1 MNNSSNFKTAAIVL
15 AAGGSSRFGSPKQL
29 ARWRGQTFI
38 EQVVDVALA
47 SKADPIIVVLGAEH
61 DQCQSL
67 LKNKPIKIV
76 VNQRW
81 AEGQST
87 SMQAGLAALPAEVS
101 CTLFL
106 LIDLPGITPDII
118 NAIIERYRQ
127 TRAPL
132 VWPEFAGQRGHPVLF
147 DRSLFAEL
155 NQISGDTGGKPV
167 LKAHQAQAEQVIVTT
182 PTIIQDF
189 DHPEQLT
196 QSKF

>member
-1 MNNSSNFKTAAIVL
+1 MNTSSNLKTAAIIL
-15 AAGGSSRFGSPKQL
+15 AAGGSTRFGSPKQL
-29 ARWRGQTFI
+29 ARWRGKSFI
-38 EQVVDVALA
+38 EHVVDVALA
-47 SKADPIIVVLGAEH
+47 SEADPIIVVLGAEH
-61 DQCQSL
+61 EQCQPL

-87 SMQAGLAALPAEVS
+87 SMRVGLAVLPAEVS
-101 CTLFL
+101 STLFL
-106 LIDLPGITPDII
+106 LVDLPGITPDII
-118 NAIIERYRQ
+118 NTIIKRYQQ
-127 TRAPL
+127 THAPL

-147 DRSLFAEL
+147 DRSLFTEL

-167 LKAHQAQAEQVIVTT
+167 LKAHQAQAERVIVTT

-189 DHPEQLT
+189 DHPEQLE